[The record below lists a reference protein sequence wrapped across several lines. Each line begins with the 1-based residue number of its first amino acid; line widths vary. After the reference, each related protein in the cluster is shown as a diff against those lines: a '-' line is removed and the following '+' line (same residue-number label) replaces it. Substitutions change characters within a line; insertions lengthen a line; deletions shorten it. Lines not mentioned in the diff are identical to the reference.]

1 MKLFLRY
8 FLKYSLLLIAILVAV
23 PSIIAGSV
31 TAGLFIA
38 RFKEGHLV
46 GDEIQ
51 TLWRAGLI
59 AVGGSL
65 IATGALWLRW
75 RYFVRQAGSANAF
88 RLTPP
93 QTSRQTRWVWYFNT
107 LIYGG
112 GMAVLLWQR
121 SEGETTLRA
130 LEVTAWMLVLFLGL
144 HARILVHEVGHLIA
158 AWLTGI
164 TATKL
169 QVGTGPVVFRRQS
182 PGGMILEWRLLP
194 GGGLVDSFYL
204 AERGHRWKYWL
215 MILGGPAAN
224 LALLLVIAWSLL
236 EETGRL
242 PLLAELGPGGLV
254 LAALGG
260 WTAMMTL
267 VNFVPFK
274 GRVGDRLVL
283 SDGWQLLTL
292 WRLPQARVVERI
304 INGIARQ
311 IDFFCQNGKNDRAWE
326 LQRQLAVRYPD
337 KGLVIE
343 AITGAIHQY
352 DQNFAVA
359 VECFQKVLA
368 RDDLPPARK
377 HVFQVQVASS
387 WIQDSQIERAR
398 QFCEATLA
406 EAGLDERVQ
415 LLDGFACIPITTGN
429 HQLLDRAR
437 PWAEEALRLKPDKFT
452 LLGTWGALQVEEG
465 RLEEGEKALRRVCSL
480 APLERDRGI
489 SWYYRAL
496 IAQRRGESARKV
508 RRLCRR
514 ARWMCPEFWLHERI
528 RKTLSAGDPRAV
540 EPAAVP
546 HAVA

>member
-8 FLKYSLLLIAILVAV
+8 FLKYTLLLVAILVAI
-23 PSIIAGSV
+23 PSIVAGSV
-31 TAGLFIA
+31 TAGLLFA
-38 RFKEGHLV
+38 RFKEGHFV

-51 TLWRAGLI
+51 TLWKAGLI

-65 IATGALWLRW
+65 VTTGACWLRW
-75 RYFVRQAGSANAF
+75 RYFTGPDRSVNAF

-121 SEGETTLRA
+121 SEGETAPRI
-130 LEVTAWMLVLFLGL
+130 LEVTAWMLLLFLGL

-169 QVGTGPVVFRRQS
+169 QVGTGAVVFRCQLQ
-182 PGGMILEWRLLP
+182 GGMLLEWRLLP

-204 AERGHRWKYWL
+204 AEKGHRWRYWL

-224 LALLLVIAWSLL
+224 VTLLLIIAWCLL
-236 EETGRL
+236 DETGHL
-242 PLLAELGPGGLV
+242 PLLAELRPGGLV

-267 VNFVPFK
+267 INFVPFK

-304 INGIARQ
+304 INGIARR
-311 IDFFCQNGKNDRAWE
+311 IDFFCQNGKSGHAWE
-326 LQRQLAVRYPD
+326 LQRQLTARYPD

-343 AITGAIHQY
+343 AITGAMHQY
-352 DQNFAVA
+352 DQHFAA
-359 VECFQKVLA
+359 AAECYQRVLA

-387 WIQDSQIERAR
+387 WMQDGQIERAR
-398 QFCEATLA
+398 QYCEATLA
-406 EAGLDERVQ
+406 EAEADERVQ

-437 PWAEEALRLKPDKFT
+437 QWAEEALQLKPDKLT
-452 LLGTWGALQVEEG
+452 LSGTWGALLVEEG

-480 APLERDRGI
+480 ALLERDRGI

-528 RKTLSAGDPRAV
+528 RKTLSASGPHAV
-540 EPAAVP
+540 EPSAVP